1 MQLNVK
7 TKYSLKI
14 LLATVAV
21 YFSFRYLLPLFLPFL
36 FAYALSFFLT
46 PLVAYFESK
55 TKVRRTIITFFVLG
69 TVVICLLLFVGI
81 FASQLFG
88 QIRHAFAN
96 VGQYEIVITDNLH
109 HLCEVMEYHFNINAN
124 EMYNHIC
131 KTTREAVADL
141 GTDVVIKI
149 MGTSASTI
157 KLFAEIF
164 IFLFTTILASFY
176 MIVSRDKI
184 REKKKE
190 SMFYKEITG
199 VLGNVYKVSVT
210 YIKTQLIIM
219 LFTTIVC
226 YVGFLIIKNP
236 YALVLALLVGIM
248 DALPM
253 LGVGIVLIPW
263 GILLL
268 LLKSYRDA
276 IVLLILFVICYGFRE
291 LVEPKLVGKGI
302 GISPL
307 MTIVSMYVGL
317 KLFGITGV
325 VLGPI
330 AYVVLKTLLEQL

>member
-1 MQLNVK
+1 
-7 TKYSLKI
+7 
-14 LLATVAV
+14 
-21 YFSFRYLLPLFLPFL
+21 
-36 FAYALSFFLT
+36 
-46 PLVAYFESK
+46 
-55 TKVRRTIITFFVLG
+55 
-69 TVVICLLLFVGI
+69 VICLLLFVGI

-96 VGQYEIVITDNLH
+96 IGQYEIVITDNLH

-199 VLGNVYKVSVT
+199 ILGNVYKVSVT

-317 KLFGITGV
+317 KVFGITGV